1 MQAVAAS
8 AGAIKAGMWRITVLI
23 GCLAVCIA
31 LNSCNTKQDPE
42 ALRRKTAEATAN
54 LKSDAKAAGQGI
66 NEGLRSKPKVDLNTA
81 TEGEIA
87 KLPGMTPAMAARV
100 VHNRPYDNPDQ
111 LVTRRVIPQEEYDKI
126 SGQVAVK
133 K

>member
-1 MQAVAAS
+1 M
-8 AGAIKAGMWRITVLI
+8 IWM

-31 LNSCNTKQDPE
+31 LNGCVSCNTKQDPE
-42 ALRRKTAEATAN
+42 ALRRKTAEATST
-54 LKSDAKAAGQGI
+54 LKTDAKAVGQGI
-66 NEGLRSKPKVDLNTA
+66 YEGLRSKPKIDLNTA

-100 VHNRPYDNPDQ
+100 VRNRPYDNPDQ
-111 LVTRRVIPQEEYDKI
+111 LVTRRIIPQEEYEQI
-126 SGQVAVK
+126 SGQVTVK